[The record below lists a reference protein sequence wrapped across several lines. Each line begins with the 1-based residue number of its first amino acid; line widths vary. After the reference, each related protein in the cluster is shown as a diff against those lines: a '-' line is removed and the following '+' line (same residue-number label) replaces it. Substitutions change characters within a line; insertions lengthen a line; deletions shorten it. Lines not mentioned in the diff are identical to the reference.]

1 MSIKHRIDDALALY
15 RAGRFEGA
23 LLNVLVA
30 AAATSANEA
39 PKKLTGDRARF
50 ETFLKKGAFT
60 RIAKVEFREE
70 MHSLPHIFYKWLR
83 CELVHEAGVPFD
95 IEFIGNPE
103 DPMLSVRAGGAPN
116 YVLQLGYGWF
126 FEILELV
133 QSAPTNSKQFSKEGA
148 EPAGA
153 PDAHSSRR

>member
-1 MSIKHRIDDALALY
+1 MSIKRRIDDALVLY

-23 LLNVLVA
+23 LLSALVA
-30 AAATSANEA
+30 AAATSVNEA
-39 PKKLTGDRARF
+39 PKELMRDRVRF
-50 ETFLKKGAFT
+50 ETFLQKGAFT
-60 RIAKVEFREE
+60 RIVKVEFRGE

-103 DPMLSVRAGGAPN
+103 DPMLSVRAGGTPK

-126 FEILELV
+126 FEILKLV
-133 QSAPTNSKQFSKEGA
+133 QSAPTNNNLN
-148 EPAGA
+148 P
-153 PDAHSSRR
+153 